1 MKSFKPCPVRSTRRA
16 TKPSHSKGLD
26 QVPMVLVG
34 NKVDLEGS
42 RAVSQEEARE
52 LAISFGCA
60 WMETSAKSRV
70 RVEDSFFALVRPEGR
85 AACRSETQHATL

>member
-1 MKSFKPCPVRSTRRA
+1 
-16 TKPSHSKGLD
+16 
-26 QVPMVLVG
+26 MVLVG

-70 RVEDSFFALVRPEGR
+70 RVEDSFFALVRPGGR
-85 AACRSETQHATL
+85 AACRSETQYATL

>member
-1 MKSFKPCPVRSTRRA
+1 
-16 TKPSHSKGLD
+16 
-26 QVPMVLVG
+26 MVLVG

-60 WMETSAKSRV
+60 WMLSAWPRSMLGPGTMRPANAVLARKSAIV
-70 RVEDSFFALVRPEGR
+70 
-85 AACRSETQHATL
+85 AAVLLPDF

>member
-1 MKSFKPCPVRSTRRA
+1 
-16 TKPSHSKGLD
+16 
-26 QVPMVLVG
+26 MVLVG

-70 RVEDSFFALVRPEGR
+70 RVEDSFFALVRAVRQDEEASAKPSQRRRKGKGKC
-85 AACRSETQHATL
+85 AIM